1 MLNANNLYDIIEIFN
16 RVCHKK
22 IMVIGDILLDEYV
35 YGKVKHSSTGIKIPI
50 IEKEQTEYRLG
61 GAGNVAANIAG
72 LCNNT
77 VLVGRCAKDDAG
89 INVKKIC
96 NASGIKLISYP
107 AEKTIIK
114 QRIYIDSQQ
123 VSRIDTNTYSDSIAS
138 FLPELLDNEKP
149 DVIVLSDYLYG
160 VINQDVIDDTAKYC
174 EKNNVKLFITSRRI
188 NQYQL
193 DAISIVVLNEQEWK
207 ESNNILESKE
217 LFVTLGNQGI
227 QYINASKNFV
237 CKAQE
242 KNAINVSGAG
252 DTVLAIFAILY
263 KELDDIKT
271 LLQIANSA
279 GGLAVTHKLT
289 YVLSRIDLIL
299 ALYNLCIEENI
310 KNKILKKELACNIIN
325 TWKANGETIVFT
337 DGCFD
342 GIHLGHLELLKVSRH
357 YGSKLIVGVRSDTFC
372 KKDENNRPIQSLEQR
387 LSTLAYIDMVDMLIS
402 FDEDTL
408 SELTC
413 QIKPDIYTKG
423 AESKNIDFLDCR
435 LASKI
440 KYIPMRKGIVT
451 SKH

>member
-1 MLNANNLYDIIEIFN
+1 M
-16 RVCHKK
+16 
-22 IMVIGDILLDEYV
+22 
-35 YGKVKHSSTGIKIPI
+35 
-50 IEKEQTEYRLG
+50 
-61 GAGNVAANIAG
+61 
-72 LCNNT
+72 
-77 VLVGRCAKDDAG
+77 
-89 INVKKIC
+89 
-96 NASGIKLISYP
+96 
-107 AEKTIIK
+107 
-114 QRIYIDSQQ
+114 
-123 VSRIDTNTYSDSIAS
+123 
-138 FLPELLDNEKP
+138 PELLDNEKP

-207 ESNNILESKE
+207 ESNNILASKE